1 MSREGIRSPRL
12 PGGDIFAALFD
23 RDVMTFADR
32 GGASNL
38 IGDRWADLAAAHAAG
53 WADGLGWIELADGE
67 TAPIERVDRLDATPR
82 IAAEA
87 SRRGLQNPDLLLIG
101 GDAQGQVIQAA
112 DAKFSIETARSK
124 QVSPEVVL
132 ALLGL
137 RDRLPELLPELADS
151 AHVEPGIFLSPDYP
165 LTHMVLRGDRRG
177 LRGIMRPTVAPHEV
191 VLVPT
196 DPARFW
202 DGVSGARV
210 MAPLAEVDDLPVR
223 PEQSL
228 LAGVYY
234 FRLARA
240 AVGFWLDATKPLLL
254 LNDRVELDEAAVLA
268 EATQRARRAES
279 AIALIWEWDKDVQ
292 TVRDQRASVE
302 QVAGLPI
309 PGRELRPRTA
319 AIAESLGAETPS
331 ANQVRRRLSAWF
343 RGELRSRLGPIE
355 PPVADLP
362 AVLRQIA
369 KIGKQLAPQ
378 ADIEL
383 ERVVRELVA
392 EAAVKSPALPAMSEP
407 ESPSPPSR

>member
-1 MSREGIRSPRL
+1 MSREALRSSRL

-38 IGDRWADLAAAHAAG
+38 IGDRWADIAAAHAAS
-53 WADGLGWIELADGE
+53 WSDGLGWIELADGE
-67 TAPIERVDRLDATPR
+67 TTPIERVDRLDATPR

-87 SRRGLQNPDLLLIG
+87 SKHGLQNPDLLLVG
-101 GDAQGQVIQAA
+101 GDEHGQVIQAA

-137 RDRLPELLPELADS
+137 RDRLPELLPDLDDS
-151 AHVEPGIFLSPDYP
+151 VHVEPGIFLSPDYP
-165 LTHMVLRGDRRG
+165 LTHLVLRNDRRG
-177 LRGIMRPTVAPHEV
+177 PRGIMRPTVEPHEV

-202 DGVSGARV
+202 DGVPGASI
-210 MAPLAEVDDLPVR
+210 MGPLAELDDLPLR
-223 PEQSL
+223 PAQSL
-228 LAGVYY
+228 LLGVYY

-254 LNDRVELDEAAVLA
+254 LNDRVELNEDAVRSEAEL
-268 EATQRARRAES
+268 RARRSDS
-279 AIALIWEWDKDVQ
+279 AIGLIWQWDADVQ
-292 TVRDQRASVE
+292 TVRNQRASVE

-309 PGRELRPRTA
+309 PGRELRPRAA
-319 AIAESLGAETPS
+319 AIAESLGAEAPS

-343 RGELRSRLGPIE
+343 RAELRSRIGPVN
-355 PPVADLP
+355 PPVANLP
-362 AVLRQIA
+362 EVLRQIA
-369 KIGKQLAPQ
+369 KIGKELTPQ
-378 ADIEL
+378 VDQEL
-383 ERVVRELVA
+383 ERVVRDLVA
-392 EAAVKSPALPAMSEP
+392 EAQGAAPA
-407 ESPSPPSR
+407 ESAAAANAE